1 MKEWSASE
9 RVIDAS
15 VELIEC
21 LLKEPIKMDSMTLL
35 KSREIKERLKKVPLE
50 DFRKAIRVTVV
61 FRINLLDDSLI

>member
-50 DFRKAIRVTVV
+50 DFRKAIRATVV